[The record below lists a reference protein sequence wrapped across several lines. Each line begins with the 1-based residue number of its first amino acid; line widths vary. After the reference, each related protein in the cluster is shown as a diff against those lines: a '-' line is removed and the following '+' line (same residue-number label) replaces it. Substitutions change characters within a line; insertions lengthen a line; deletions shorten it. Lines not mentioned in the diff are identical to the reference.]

1 MIRIHIHFSYELII
15 KAAEALEPDVV
26 IVIDHEGLYNE
37 LRKDLPSFVKVKEH
51 VVWLDHYSNHVHRF
65 YTCQSPVELK
75 AGPTTFE

>member
-1 MIRIHIHFSYELII
+1 MIRVHFSYELII

-51 VVWLDHYSNHVHRF
+51 VV
-65 YTCQSPVELK
+65 
-75 AGPTTFE
+75 